1 MRDPYEVLEVRKDA
15 SKDEIKKA
23 YRELVKKYHPDQYGN
38 NPLRDLAEDKLK
50 ELNEAYEYLMSNAPE
65 SSQYNNYR
73 NSNNQGSY
81 GSNSYQSIEM
91 DIRNGNLGRA
101 EDQLRRINTRDAE
114 WNYLMGLL
122 SIRKGWH
129 NEAYNYLNLACR
141 LSPNNLKYRDE
152 FNRLNNMNNSYRE
165 PYYRNRGKD
174 YSFCDI
180 CTTLYC
186 LDCCCECGGGDF
198 IDCC

>member
-1 MRDPYEVLEVRKDA
+1 MRDPYEVLEVRKTA

-50 ELNEAYEYLMSNAPE
+50 ELNEAYDYLMSNAPE
-65 SSQYNNYR
+65 SSQYN
-73 NSNNQGSY
+73 SY
-81 GSNSYQSIEM
+81 GNSSQNSYNSNSYQTIEM

-101 EDQLRRINTRDAE
+101 EDELRKVTTRDAE

-122 SIRKGWH
+122 SLRKGWH

-141 LSPNNLKYRDE
+141 LSPNNFKYRDE
-152 FNRLNNMNNSYRE
+152 FNRLNNMNSSYRE
-165 PYYRNRGKD
+165 PYYNNRGKD
-174 YSFCDI
+174 RGLCDI
-180 CTTLYC
+180 CATLYC